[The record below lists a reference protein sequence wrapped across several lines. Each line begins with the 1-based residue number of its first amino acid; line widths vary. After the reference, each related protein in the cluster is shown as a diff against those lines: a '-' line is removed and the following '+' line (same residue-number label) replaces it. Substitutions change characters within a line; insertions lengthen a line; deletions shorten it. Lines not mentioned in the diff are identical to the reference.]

1 MARLYD
7 RYKNEIAPKLMEQL
21 KEKNRLAVPR
31 LQKIVVNMGIGKAIE
46 NPKRIEDATKS
57 LSLITGQKPLVT
69 KSKKAISGFKL
80 RKGIAIGCKVTLRGK
95 RMYEF
100 LDRLVNIAI
109 PRIRDFRGLPRTAF
123 DQQGNY
129 TLGIH
134 EQTIFPE
141 ISPDQVEFSQG
152 MDVTL
157 TISNGS
163 PERSYAMLSM
173 FGFPFRA

>member
-1 MARLYD
+1 MARIYE
-7 RYKNEIAPKLMEQL
+7 RYKKDIVPKLMEQFGI
-21 KEKNRLAVPR
+21 KNRLAVPR
-31 LQKIVVNMGIGKAIE
+31 LHKITVNMGVGKAVE
-46 NPKRIEDATKS
+46 NPKRVEDAAKS

-100 LDRLVNIAI
+100 LDRLVNVAI
-109 PRIRDFRGLPRTAF
+109 PRIRDFRGVSKTSF
-123 DQQGNY
+123 DKDGNY
-129 TLGIH
+129 SLGIV

-141 ISPDQVEFSQG
+141 ISPDQVEFPQG

-163 PERSYAMLSM
+163 PDRSHALLQQ
-173 FGFPFRA
+173 FGLPFRV

>member
-7 RYKNEIAPKLMEQL
+7 RYKKDVVPKLMEQFGV
-21 KEKNRLAVPR
+21 KNRLAVPR
-31 LQKIVVNMGIGKAIE
+31 LQKITVNMGIGKAVE
-46 NPKRIEDATKS
+46 NPKRIDDAAKS
-57 LSLITGQKPLVT
+57 LSLITGQKPLIT

-80 RKGIAIGCKVTLRGK
+80 RQGIAIGCKVTLRGK

-100 LDRLVNIAI
+100 LDRLVNVAI
-109 PRIRDFRGLPRTAF
+109 PRIRDFRGVSKTAF
-123 DQQGNY
+123 DKNGNY
-129 TLGIH
+129 SLGIV

-141 ISPDQVEFSQG
+141 ISPDQLEFPQG

-163 PERSYAMLSM
+163 PDRSLALLQQ
-173 FGFPFRA
+173 FGLPFRT